1 MKKVITTLLCIIFF
15 PIALIIGVLSYLVK
29 ES

>member
-1 MKKVITTLLCIIFF
+1 MKKVITTLLVIVFF

-29 ES
+29 RS